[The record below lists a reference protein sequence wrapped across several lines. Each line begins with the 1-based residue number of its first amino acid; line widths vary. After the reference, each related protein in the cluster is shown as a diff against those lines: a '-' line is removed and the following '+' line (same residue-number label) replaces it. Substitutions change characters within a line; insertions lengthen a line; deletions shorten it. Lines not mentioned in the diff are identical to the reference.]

1 MRNKLMDCDFNI
13 HKSNSTY
20 FTDLDIARSHL
31 VPLLCGRG
39 VRKVRK
45 QLVKGNDKFGIML
58 GGVHCSF
65 RKEIKPFQGF
75 EIWTRL
81 LAWDKKWLYI
91 VSHIVERGV
100 VQPQGYTFQP
110 WRKLKA
116 EKPKGTTTGT
126 EGSGR
131 NANAKQAKPASA
143 QPKIYATSIAKYVFK
158 HNRLTIPP
166 AQILEAGGL
175 LPPRPSNVSTPSE
188 SSTPSDM
195 PDSTSNEPVVAAM
208 VESLSSASDDAIV
221 DASLKPSNGYDEK
234 WDWQRV
240 EDERLR
246 GMKIAGMFNGLDA
259 LSEEFNGEDDMA
271 LGLYLD
277 PA

>member
-1 MRNKLMDCDFNI
+1 MDCDFNI

-20 FTDLDIARSHL
+20 FTDIDIARSHH

-39 VRKVRK
+39 ISEVRK

-58 GGVHCSF
+58 GGVQCSF

-91 VSHIVERGV
+91 VSYIVEKGA

-116 EKPKGTTTGT
+116 AKGKGTAAGPESTGRIADGKKT
-126 EGSGR
+126 DSVI
-131 NANAKQAKPASA
+131 A

-175 LPPRPSNVSTPSE
+175 LPPRPPNVSTPSE
-188 SSTPSDM
+188 SSTPSDI
-195 PDSTSNEPVVAAM
+195 PDTTSKEPMVAAI
-208 VESLSSASDDAIV
+208 VESLSSASADATV
-221 DASLKPSNGYDEK
+221 DASLKASNGYGDTR
-234 WDWQRV
+234 DWQHI
-240 EDERLR
+240 EDERTR
-246 GMKIAGMFNGLDA
+246 GMKIAAMFNGLDA

-271 LGLYLD
+271 LGIYLD
-277 PA
+277 PV

>member
-1 MRNKLMDCDFNI
+1 MRNSLMDCDFNI

-20 FTDLDIARSHL
+20 FTDIDIARSHH

-39 VRKVRK
+39 ISAVRK

-91 VSHIVERGV
+91 VSHIVEKGA
-100 VQPQGYTFQP
+100 VQPEGYTFQP

-116 EKPKGTTTGT
+116 KKPKGTTAGT
-126 EGSGR
+126 EDIGQI
-131 NANAKQAKPASA
+131 ANGKKAEAATA
-143 QPKIYATSIAKYVFK
+143 QSKIHATSIAKYVFK
-158 HNRLTIPP
+158 HNRITIPP

-175 LPPRPSNVSTPSE
+175 LPPSPSNVSTPSE
-188 SSTPSDM
+188 SSTPSDL
-195 PDSTSNEPVVAAM
+195 PDSTSNEPVVATM
-208 VESLSSASDDAIV
+208 VESLSSASVHATV
-221 DASLKPSNGYDEK
+221 DASMKPSNGYGGT
-234 WDWQRV
+234 WDWHRI
-240 EDERLR
+240 EDERTK
-246 GMKIAGMFNGLDA
+246 GMKIAEMFNRLDT
-259 LSEEFNGEDDMA
+259 LSEEFHGEDDMA
-271 LGLYLD
+271 LGIYLD